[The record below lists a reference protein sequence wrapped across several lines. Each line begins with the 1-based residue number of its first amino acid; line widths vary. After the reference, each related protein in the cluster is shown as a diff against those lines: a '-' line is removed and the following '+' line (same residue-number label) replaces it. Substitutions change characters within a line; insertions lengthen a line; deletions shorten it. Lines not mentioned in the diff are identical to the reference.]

1 MTRELC
7 KHNLD
12 EIVSI
17 NGEPIDRDGK
27 TLNLR
32 FENVDAETLLLM
44 LDAQGVCIS
53 AGSACRSHESE
64 PSHVLTAMG
73 MTPNQAR
80 DSVRVSFSEF
90 NKSCDV
96 IEAAKIMAS
105 CIISLRS
112 GCFNG

>member
-1 MTRELC
+1 MNMTVAEEDASEWESDEL
-7 KHNLD
+7 NSFLD
-12 EIVSI
+12 NFAV
-17 NGEPIDRDGK
+17 
-27 TLNLR
+27 
-32 FENVDAETLLLM
+32 
-44 LDAQGVCIS
+44 QGVCIS

-112 GCFNG
+112 ECFNG